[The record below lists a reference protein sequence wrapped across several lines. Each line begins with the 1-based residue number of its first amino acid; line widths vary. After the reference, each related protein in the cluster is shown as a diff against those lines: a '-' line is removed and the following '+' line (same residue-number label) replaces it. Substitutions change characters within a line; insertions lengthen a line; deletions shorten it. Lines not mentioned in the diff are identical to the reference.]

1 MNTEPSA
8 SAAFVRTRKSS
19 GCPAAGGYFK
29 RSTKNG
35 IRPSARAEDD
45 APSTPKSMR
54 SAPQSALPVVRDW
67 SMRIMRGDRIG
78 LIGPNGSG
86 KTTAFNL
93 ITGYLPAD
101 SGIVT
106 FAGRAVRRPDPTRL
120 ARAGLARTFQ
130 RARVFSELTVL
141 ENLAV
146 ALQQPWRSLL
156 RQALGRAERERA
168 DALVE
173 IAERIVRSVRAHCV
187 GRGKQHDAARH
198 ARPMRSFDELAKHP
212 EGQLRIRGVGVAEI
226 PRHVL
231 LVAVDDAERRLPAG
245 PLPIRQVVE
254 DRRALEVA
262 IE

>member
-1 MNTEPSA
+1 MTALLGIEGLTKRFGGV
-8 SAAFVRTRKSS
+8 AAVD
-19 GCPAAGGYFK
+19 GCSFAIEEGSVTA
-29 RSTKNG
+29 
-35 IRPSARAEDD
+35 
-45 APSTPKSMR
+45 
-54 SAPQSALPVVRDW
+54 
-67 SMRIMRGDRIG
+67 

-101 SGIVT
+101 AGTVT

-156 RQALGRAERERA
+156 RQALGRAERARA

-173 IAERIVRSVRAHCV
+173 EFGLTRVAHDRA
-187 GRGKQHDAARH
+187 GSL
-198 ARPMRSFDELAKHP
+198 SF
-212 EGQLRIRGVGVAEI
+212 GQRKLLEFASLLMGE
-226 PRHVL
+226 PRLVL
-231 LVAVDDAERRLPAG
+231 LDEPAAGVNPLMVEAIERH
-245 PLPIRQVVE
+245 IRDLNARGLTFLVVE
-254 DRRALEVA
+254 HDMHLVMRLSDTVIVLDHGTTIATGTPLDVQRDPLVIDAYLGLA
-262 IE
+262 

>member
-1 MNTEPSA
+1 MTALLGIEGLTKRFGGV
-8 SAAFVRTRKSS
+8 AAVD
-19 GCPAAGGYFK
+19 GCSFAIEEGSVTA
-29 RSTKNG
+29 
-35 IRPSARAEDD
+35 
-45 APSTPKSMR
+45 
-54 SAPQSALPVVRDW
+54 
-67 SMRIMRGDRIG
+67 

-101 SGIVT
+101 AGTVT

-156 RQALGRAERERA
+156 RQALGRAERARA

-173 IAERIVRSVRAHCV
+173 EFGLTRVAHDRA
-187 GRGKQHDAARH
+187 GSL
-198 ARPMRSFDELAKHP
+198 SF
-212 EGQLRIRGVGVAEI
+212 GQRKLLEFASLLMGE
-226 PRHVL
+226 PRLVL
-231 LVAVDDAERRLPAG
+231 LDEPAAGVNPLMVEAIERH
-245 PLPIRQVVE
+245 IRDLNARGLTFLVVE
-254 DRRALEVA
+254 HDMHLVMRLSDTVIVLDHGTTIATGTPLEVQRDPFVLDA
-262 IE
+262 YLGLA

>member
-1 MNTEPSA
+1 MTALLGIEGLTKRFGGV
-8 SAAFVRTRKSS
+8 AAVD
-19 GCPAAGGYFK
+19 GCSFAIEEGSVTA
-29 RSTKNG
+29 
-35 IRPSARAEDD
+35 
-45 APSTPKSMR
+45 
-54 SAPQSALPVVRDW
+54 
-67 SMRIMRGDRIG
+67 

-101 SGIVT
+101 AGTVT

-173 IAERIVRSVRAHCV
+173 EFGLTRVAHDRANSL
-187 GRGKQHDAARH
+187 
-198 ARPMRSFDELAKHP
+198 SF
-212 EGQLRIRGVGVAEI
+212 GQRKLLEFASLLMGE
-226 PRHVL
+226 PRLVL
-231 LVAVDDAERRLPAG
+231 LDEPAAGVNPLMVEAIERH
-245 PLPIRQVVE
+245 IRDLNARGLTFLVVE
-254 DRRALEVA
+254 HDMHLVMRLSDTVIVLDHGTTIATGTPLEVQRDPFVLDA
-262 IE
+262 YLGLA

>member
-1 MNTEPSA
+1 MTALLGIEGLTKRFGGV
-8 SAAFVRTRKSS
+8 AAVD
-19 GCPAAGGYFK
+19 GCSFAIEEGSVTA
-29 RSTKNG
+29 
-35 IRPSARAEDD
+35 
-45 APSTPKSMR
+45 
-54 SAPQSALPVVRDW
+54 
-67 SMRIMRGDRIG
+67 

-101 SGIVT
+101 AGTVT

-156 RQALGRAERERA
+156 RQALARAERARA

-173 IAERIVRSVRAHCV
+173 EFGLTRVAHDRA
-187 GRGKQHDAARH
+187 GSL
-198 ARPMRSFDELAKHP
+198 SF
-212 EGQLRIRGVGVAEI
+212 GQRKLLEFASLLMGE
-226 PRHVL
+226 PRLVL
-231 LVAVDDAERRLPAG
+231 LDEPAAGVNPVMVEAIERH
-245 PLPIRQVVE
+245 IRDLNARGLTFLVVE
-254 DRRALEVA
+254 HDMHLVMRLSDTVIVLDHGTTIATGTPLDVQRDPLVLDAYLGLA
-262 IE
+262 

>member
-1 MNTEPSA
+1 MTALLGIEGLTKRFGGV
-8 SAAFVRTRKSS
+8 AAVD
-19 GCPAAGGYFK
+19 GCSFAIEEGSVTA
-29 RSTKNG
+29 
-35 IRPSARAEDD
+35 
-45 APSTPKSMR
+45 
-54 SAPQSALPVVRDW
+54 
-67 SMRIMRGDRIG
+67 

-101 SGIVT
+101 AGTVT

-168 DALVE
+168 DSLVE
-173 IAERIVRSVRAHCV
+173 EFGLTRVAHDRA
-187 GRGKQHDAARH
+187 GSL
-198 ARPMRSFDELAKHP
+198 SF
-212 EGQLRIRGVGVAEI
+212 GQRKLLEFASLLMGE
-226 PRHVL
+226 PRLVL
-231 LVAVDDAERRLPAG
+231 LDEPAAGVNPVMVEAIERH
-245 PLPIRQVVE
+245 IRDLNALGLTFLVVE
-254 DRRALEVA
+254 HDMHLVMRLSDTVIVLDHGTTIATGSPLEVQRDPLVLDA
-262 IE
+262 YLGLA

>member
-1 MNTEPSA
+1 MTALLGIEGLTKRFGGV
-8 SAAFVRTRKSS
+8 AAVD
-19 GCPAAGGYFK
+19 GCSFAIEEGSVTA
-29 RSTKNG
+29 
-35 IRPSARAEDD
+35 
-45 APSTPKSMR
+45 
-54 SAPQSALPVVRDW
+54 
-67 SMRIMRGDRIG
+67 

-101 SGIVT
+101 AGTVT

-156 RQALGRAERERA
+156 RQALGRAERARA

-173 IAERIVRSVRAHCV
+173 EFGLTRVAHDRA
-187 GRGKQHDAARH
+187 GSL
-198 ARPMRSFDELAKHP
+198 SF
-212 EGQLRIRGVGVAEI
+212 GQRKLLEFASLLMGE
-226 PRHVL
+226 PRLVL
-231 LVAVDDAERRLPAG
+231 LDEPAAGVNPLMVEAIERH
-245 PLPIRQVVE
+245 IRDLNARGLTFLVVE
-254 DRRALEVA
+254 HDMHLVMRLSDTVIVLDHGTTIATGTPLEVQRDPFVLDA
-262 IE
+262 YQGLA